1 MESTAG
7 QPGLLE
13 IRTRER
19 EVIAEALNHIVTHRA
34 RITFDD
40 VHDVDLSMRSREH
53 GELGALRLRL
63 GGVSYSAASEPVG
76 YLLAGV
82 IEAGEIAVRVRGRDF
97 ALGPD
102 DGMLFPVGHPFVGE
116 YGRSALGAVSL
127 PLPYV
132 AELAEAETG
141 LPAADLR
148 FEGTM
153 PVSEAMRRYWAG
165 AAGYLCR
172 QLTTPGVE
180 LPPLLAEHLRRL
192 GAATLLSVFPNT
204 TMTVARTPNDG
215 RVAPA
220 VVRRAVEFME
230 GNPERPLTVAEI
242 ATAAGVGSRGLQ
254 VAFRRHLGC
263 TPMEYLRRVRLER
276 VHRELRAAGPGDGVT
291 VRETARRWGFAN
303 PGRFAAEYR
312 ALYGQPPSRTLRV

>member
-1 MESTAG
+1 MNSTAG
-7 QPGLLE
+7 HSGLVE
-13 IRTRER
+13 IRTRDR
-19 EVIAEALNHIVTHRA
+19 DVIAEALNHVVAHRA
-34 RITFDD
+34 RITFTDPAE
-40 VHDVDLSMRSREH
+40 VDLSMRSREH
-53 GELGALRLRL
+53 GELGGLRVRL
-63 GGVSYSAASEPVG
+63 GGVGYSAASEPVG
-76 YLLAGV
+76 YLLGGIV
-82 IEAGEIAVRVRGRDF
+82 ESGEITVRVRGRDIQ
-97 ALGPD
+97 LGPE
-102 DGMLFPVGHPFVGE
+102 DGMLFPVSHSFVGE

-132 AELAEAETG
+132 ADLAEAETG

-148 FEGTM
+148 FEGAL

-165 AAGYLCR
+165 TAAYLSR
-172 QLTTPGVE
+172 QLTTPGLD

-192 GAATLLSVFPNT
+192 GAVTMLSAFPNT
-204 TMTVARTPNDG
+204 TMTAARAPADG

-220 VVRRAVEFME
+220 VVRRAKAFME
-230 GNPERPLTVAEI
+230 ENPERPLTVAEI
-242 ATAAGVGSRGLQ
+242 AAAAGVGSRGLQ
-254 VAFRRHLGC
+254 VAFRRHLGI

-312 ALYGQPPSRTLRV
+312 AVYGQPPSRTLRV